1 MTVLAQHGAQSDVC
15 VRRQASLGIAN
26 LCVMAM
32 EQEGLSSEAAHDKIF
47 MVDSRGLIV
56 KNRPE
61 GGVTGHKVDYAK
73 DMAPM
78 KNLGDVVKKLK
89 PSALIG

>member
-1 MTVLAQHGAQSDVC
+1 
-15 VRRQASLGIAN
+15 
-26 LCVMAM
+26 MAM

-73 DMAPM
+73 DMPPM

-89 PSALIG
+89 PSALIGKFIF